1 MTQMARLFEKPDR
14 EIDDYEQPFKA
25 HMLRKGW
32 LYEKVISAS
41 RRGWPDRFCAKA
53 GRVVLLEWK
62 RYPEEPSPQQKARH
76 TELREQYG
84 IEVVWFNN
92 LEAAKAFFQ

>member
-25 HMLRKGW
+25 HMERKGW
-32 LYEKVISAS
+32 LYEKVISLS
-41 RRGWPDRFCAKA
+41 RKGWPDRFCAKN

-62 RYPEEPSPQQKARH
+62 RFPEEPSAQQLKRH
-76 TELREQYG
+76 RDLRDFG
-84 IEVVWFNN
+84 VEVVWFND
-92 LEAAKAFFQ
+92 LAKAKAFFQ